1 MNRILMKRILKKSGL
16 LVWGAAVLV
25 LGILSGAGFGQTQ
38 PAPVAQGTPAKQIGA
53 VKAIAGNTLTL
64 KSDAGP
70 EFQVLVQDSTRIVRI
85 APGQTSLKD
94 ATTIQL
100 SDLQIGDRILARGNQ
115 GDNAQSIAAALVVV
129 MKQADVSQKQEH
141 EREDWQKRGTGG
153 IVTAVDPASGIV
165 TVSIAPSYNVALK
178 TSKDTHYLRYAAD
191 SVKFSDA
198 TPGTFDQIKIGDQL
212 RARGTKS
219 ADSKEFA
226 ADEIISGAF
235 RNIAGTILSIDT
247 SNNTISVMDLL
258 KKKPVT
264 VKFAAD
270 SQLRKLPPQAAQR
283 IAMMLKGIPSPGGAP
298 SPGGPSQPGA
308 SSSGNAATSP
318 ASGQTSGPRAQAA
331 GGGERPGGAG
341 GRPPEFQQILGRLPT
356 VTLAD
361 LQKGDAVMIVST
373 QGADTAEAR
382 AITLLS
388 GVEPILT
395 ASPSGGATAA
405 VLSAWNMSG
414 GGDAQ

>member
-1 MNRILMKRILKKSGL
+1 
-16 LVWGAAVLV
+16 
-25 LGILSGAGFGQTQ
+25 
-38 PAPVAQGTPAKQIGA
+38 
-53 VKAIAGNTLTL
+53 
-64 KSDAGP
+64 
-70 EFQVLVQDSTRIVRI
+70 VRI
-85 APGQTSLKD
+85 APGETSLKD

-100 SDLQIGDRILARGNQ
+100 SDLQVGDRILARGNQ
-115 GDNAQSIAAALVVV
+115 GDNEQSILAALVVV

-141 EREDWQKRGTGG
+141 EREDWQRRGTGG
-153 IVTAVDPASGIV
+153 IVTAVDSASGTV
-165 TVSIAPSYNVALK
+165 TVSIAPNYDVAIK
-178 TSKDTHYLRYAAD
+178 TSKETHYLRYATD

-198 TPGTFDQIKIGDQL
+198 TPGTLDQIKTGDQL

-219 ADSKEFA
+219 AEGKEFA

-235 RNIAGTILSIDT
+235 RNIAGTILSIDAG
-247 SNNTISVMDLL
+247 NNTISVMDLL

-264 VKFAAD
+264 VKFAGD

-283 IAMMLKGIPSPGGAP
+283 LAMVFKGI
-298 SPGGPSQPGA
+298 PSQPGA
-308 SSSGNAATSP
+308 SSSGGGAP
-318 ASGQTSGPRAQAA
+318 GPA
-331 GGGERPGGAG
+331 GGQAGGRPTQSAG

-356 VTLAD
+356 VTLAE

-373 QGADTAEAR
+373 QGADTDEAR

-395 ASPSGGATAA
+395 ASPGGGATAA
-405 VLSAWNMSG
+405 VLSAWNMSS